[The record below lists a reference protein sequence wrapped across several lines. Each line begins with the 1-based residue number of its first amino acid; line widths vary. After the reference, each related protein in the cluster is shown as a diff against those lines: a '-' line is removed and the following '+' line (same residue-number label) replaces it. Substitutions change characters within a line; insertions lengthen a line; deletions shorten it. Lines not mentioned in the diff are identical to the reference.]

1 MGDEDVMKRLQDLAG
16 FSVVPGTLNIHLS
29 RALERDSSW
38 RYLSAVDISPDWE
51 ARSGQAGYF
60 ISPVMI
66 SGRYRGLA
74 FQADEPGEPGYPSDQ
89 IELLSGV
96 HLRVAL
102 GLNDGDRVAISVLPI
117 P

>member
-1 MGDEDVMKRLQDLAG
+1 
-16 FSVVPGTLNIHLS
+16 
-29 RALERDSSW
+29 
-38 RYLSAVDISPDWE
+38 
-51 ARSGQAGYF
+51 
-60 ISPVMI
+60 MI